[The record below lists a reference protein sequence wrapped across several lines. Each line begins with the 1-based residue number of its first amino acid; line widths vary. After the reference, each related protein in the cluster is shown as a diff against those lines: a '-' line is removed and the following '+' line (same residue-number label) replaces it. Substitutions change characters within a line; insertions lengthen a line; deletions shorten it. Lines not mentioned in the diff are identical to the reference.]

1 MVSRSYSVQHTNSSC
16 TPAWPDPAAGGRRA
30 EPGSVAAPADG
41 PELALRDPGQNE
53 QAHDAAD
60 EREAGRHAERRDVPL
75 PEQRVPR
82 ARAQSDDHLHTKAV
96 AAVSTLRSTTDRPCH
111 EI

>member
-1 MVSRSYSVQHTNSSC
+1 MVSRSYSVQHTNSSSC
-16 TPAWPDPAAGGRRA
+16 APAGLIRSAGGGQA
-30 EPGSVAAPADG
+30 GPGSVAAPADG
-41 PELALRDPGQNE
+41 PELALRDPGQDE

-82 ARAQSDDHLHTKAV
+82 ASA
-96 AAVSTLRSTTDRPCH
+96 
-111 EI
+111 

>member
-1 MVSRSYSVQHTNSSC
+1 
-16 TPAWPDPAAGGRRA
+16 
-30 EPGSVAAPADG
+30 VAAPADG

-75 PEQRVPR
+75 TEQRVPR
-82 ARAQSDDHLHTKAV
+82 ASAKSDDHLQTKAV
-96 AAVSTLRSTTDRPCH
+96 AAVSTPRSRTDTGRQTLP
-111 EI
+111 